1 MLYES
6 DRRIDVD
13 WGQTGAEMAGHN
25 SDAQRYPVKITIYC
39 DNRSGMLKEMTAII
53 SNDDTNI
60 RAVETRD
67 GENGEAIVEFVVDA
81 EDLRH
86 LNRMVLG
93 LRRLPGVREVQRA
106 KEL

>member
-1 MLYES
+1 
-6 DRRIDVD
+6 
-13 WGQTGAEMAGHN
+13 
-25 SDAQRYPVKITIYC
+25 
-39 DNRSGMLKEMTAII
+39 MLKEMTAII

-60 RAVETRD
+60 RSVETKD

-86 LNRMVLG
+86 LTRMILA

-106 KEL
+106 QKI